1 MDGVVIT
8 LLTPVRGSQIDDRAS
23 KQKEH
28 LKEVLSI

>member
-1 MDGVVIT
+1 MAGVVIT
-8 LLTPVRGSQIDDRAS
+8 LLTPVRGSQIDEGAS